1 MSLKRYGLS
10 CHLVRAA
17 GLQLV
22 LICLVVA
29 GCWPCQ
35 LAASEQI
42 TLKRNGKSR
51 GLSGEVVL
59 EAQDGGLLFLSR
71 DGTLW
76 IIQPEELSSRK
87 KRDVQVDP
95 MSQGEMAAQLLKEMP
110 ADFRI
115 HKTAHF
121 VICYNTTKAYAQ
133 WCGALYERLYR
144 AFYGY
149 WKTAG
154 MTLHQP
160 RYPLVALVF
169 EDRQSYLEY
178 SRRELGT
185 AATAAIGYY
194 NMRTNRT
201 IAYDLTGVEGIIG
214 GGQRTSSAAHIN
226 RILSQPAGERTV
238 ATVVHEATH
247 QLAYNS
253 GLQKRYADNPFW
265 VSEGMAIF
273 FETPDLKSTK
283 GWRTLGGVNRV
294 NLFNFRKYLARR
306 PGDSLQTLVCRDQR
320 FQDPKLAADAYAE
333 AWALNYFLLRTRK
346 EQYVEYLR
354 KLVIQSE
361 LTPTNEERRMADFK
375 AVFGED
381 LEELEAEFIR
391 YIRRIR

>member
-1 MSLKRYGLS
+1 MSVKRYGPG
-10 CHLVRAA
+10 CHLVRTAS
-17 GLQLV
+17 LLLV
-22 LICLVVA
+22 LVCLGVTD
-29 GCWPCQ
+29 GRPCQ

-42 TLKRNGKSR
+42 ALRRNGKSR

-76 IIQPEELSSRK
+76 IVQPEEISGRK
-87 KRDVQVDP
+87 KLAVQVDP
-95 MSQGEMAAQLLKEMP
+95 MTQGEMATQLLQEMP
-110 ADFRI
+110 AGFRI

-154 MTLHQP
+154 ITLQQP
-160 RYPLVALVF
+160 RYPLVSLVF

-178 SRRELGT
+178 SRRELGM

-201 IAYDLTGVEGIIG
+201 IAYDLTGVEGIDR

-294 NLFNFRKYLARR
+294 NLFNFRKFLPRR
-306 PGDSLQTLVCRDQR
+306 PEDSLQTLVSRDQR

-346 EQYVEYLR
+346 EQYVDYLR

-361 LTPTNEERRMADFK
+361 LTPANEERRMAEFK

-381 LEELEAEFIR
+381 LQKLEAEFIR